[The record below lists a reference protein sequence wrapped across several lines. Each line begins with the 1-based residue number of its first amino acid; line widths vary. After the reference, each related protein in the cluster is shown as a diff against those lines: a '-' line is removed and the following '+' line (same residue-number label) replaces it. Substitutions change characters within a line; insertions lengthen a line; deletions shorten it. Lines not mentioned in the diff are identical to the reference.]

1 MTKIIKNRIK
11 SIRKKML
18 PPTQE
23 PVEEKTM
30 KYYIT
35 RTGKEFLKE
44 DGDPFDVAAN
54 ERKVM
59 VAKALAAQ
67 KFDLEQTKLAKE
79 RGVKSSTKVPR
90 RDRMFRKKK

>member
-1 MTKIIKNRIK
+1 MKREA
-11 SIRKKML
+11 S
-18 PPTQE
+18 PTVE
-23 PVEEKTM
+23 DPVEEITM
-30 KYYIT
+30 YYLT

-59 VAKALAAQ
+59 VAKALTAQ
-67 KFDLEQTKLAKE
+67 KFDLEQTKLAKK